1 MYQKIFSL
9 STGFEI
15 MNNRDIYTY
24 DIHINTIWTF
34 TPWLLISIFVM
45 QLIFPKK
52 KPQWNI
58 CLTLKSFLNQ
68 K

>member
-24 DIHINTIWTF
+24 DIHIPVNTI
-34 TPWLLISIFVM
+34 
-45 QLIFPKK
+45 
-52 KPQWNI
+52 
-58 CLTLKSFLNQ
+58 
-68 K
+68 